1 MDVEELRR
9 TLEGFGQSH
18 LLEHWEDLSSNEQQ
32 HLYDDLQSIPYGE
45 MASIFDRT
53 MNPKNGHSVTSG
65 KRLSF
70 YPPQSVQVICS
81 WCLRG
86 LFCHDDFMMTS

>member
-1 MDVEELRR
+1 MDVEELRE

-32 HLYDDLQSIPYGE
+32 HFYDDLQSIPYDE

-65 KRLSF
+65 KRCFHFILLNRFKES
-70 YPPQSVQVICS
+70 
-81 WCLRG
+81 
-86 LFCHDDFMMTS
+86 